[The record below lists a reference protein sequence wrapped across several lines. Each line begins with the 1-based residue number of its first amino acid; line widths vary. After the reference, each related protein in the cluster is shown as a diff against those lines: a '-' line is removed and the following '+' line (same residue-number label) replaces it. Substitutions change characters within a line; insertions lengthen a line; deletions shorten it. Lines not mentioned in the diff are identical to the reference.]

1 MTEQTTLPDRS
12 PAAASGALS
21 PRDRSVITL
30 LLVSAFVVILNET
43 VMGVAMPNLMADFR
57 IEAHVGQWLTTAF
70 LLTMAVI
77 IPITGFLIQRVTTR
91 VLFGAAMTLFSI
103 GTLAAA
109 LAPTFEV
116 LLVGRVV
123 QASGTAVMMPL
134 LMTTVMTLVSPASR
148 GRMMGN
154 ISIVISVA
162 PAVGPTVSGVILEVL
177 NWRFIFWLVL
187 PIAVASLVLGL
198 SRMKNVGEHTDARI
212 DPVSV
217 VLSVFG
223 FGGIVYGLSSLG
235 EGASGTPVVP
245 VWVPFVVGVLGLAL
259 FITRQLVLQ
268 RTDRALLDL
277 RTFRSS
283 TFAVTVVLMAAM
295 MMALF
300 GTIILIPIYLQ
311 TVLGLQPVEAGLL
324 LLPGGLLMGLG
335 APFVG
340 RAYDRLGA
348 RPLLVPGTIIV
359 AVALWALALLAT
371 ESTPVWTIL
380 AVHVLLS
387 VGLSLTFTPLFTAGL
402 GAVQPRLYSHGSAI
416 IGTTQQL
423 AGAAGTTLFVSV
435 MTVGTTSLLASG
447 ATEVQATAGGVH
459 TAFFYGAAI
468 STLAIIAAFFVR
480 PSPQSADAP
489 AVAHH

>member
-1 MTEQTTLPDRS
+1 MTDQTTLTEQP
-12 PAAASGALS
+12 PAATGALS
-21 PRDRSVITL
+21 RRDRSVIAL
-30 LLVSAFVVILNET
+30 MLVSAFVVILNET
-43 VMGVAMPNLMADFR
+43 VMGVALPVLMTDLD

-77 IPITGFLIQRVTTR
+77 IPITGFLIQRLTTR
-91 VLFGAAMTLFSI
+91 TLFGTAMILFSV

-123 QASGTAVMMPL
+123 QAMGTAVMMPL
-134 LMTTVMTLVSPASR
+134 LMTTVMTLVAPAHR

-162 PAVGPTVSGVILEVL
+162 PAVGPTISGVILDSL
-177 NWRFIFWLVL
+177 DWRFIFWLVL
-187 PIAVASLVLGL
+187 PISVGSLILGL

-212 DPVSV
+212 DPASV

-223 FGGIVYGLSSLG
+223 FGGLVYGLSSLG

-245 VWVPFVVGVLGLAL
+245 VWVPFVVGGLGLGL
-259 FITRQLVLQ
+259 FIARQLQLQ

-277 RTFRSS
+277 RTFRSR
-283 TFAVTVVLMAAM
+283 TFSVTVLLMAAM

-300 GTIILIPIYLQ
+300 GTIILLPIYLQ
-311 TVLGLQPVEAGLL
+311 SVLGLEPVEAGLL
-324 LLPGGLLMGLG
+324 LLPGGLLMGLA

-348 RPLLVPGTIIV
+348 RPLLVPGTVIV
-359 AVALWALALLAT
+359 AVALWALAFLASET
-371 ESTPVWTIL
+371 TPVWMIL

-387 VGLSLTFTPLFTAGL
+387 AGLALTFTPLFTAGL
-402 GAVQPRLYSHGSAI
+402 GSVDARLYSHGSAI
-416 IGTTQQL
+416 VGTVQQL

-435 MTVGTTSLLASG
+435 MTVGAATLLGSG
-447 ATEVQATAGGVH
+447 ASEVEAVAGGVH

-468 STLAIIAAFFVR
+468 STLGIVGAFFVR
-480 PSPQSADAP
+480 SPANADGSP
-489 AVAHH
+489 AAAHH